1 MPKTKFQE
9 VIFTILMVMVMV
21 YAMVVYNIAFDKG
34 GMSNQIFLL
43 AFHEF
48 PIMVIAGFILELFVV
63 GRIVPGLAFRIVTPG
78 KDRPIA
84 VILVISALTVCFMCP
99 IMSFIATV
107 LFQGVNSDL
116 IANWL
121 QISVRNFPMALCWQI
136 FYAGPLVRWIFGKI
150 FRQSQERETATAA

>member
-1 MPKTKFQE
+1 MPKTKFQG

-21 YAMVVYNIAFDKG
+21 YAMVVYNIAFDQG
-34 GMSNQIFLL
+34 GMNNQLFLL

-48 PIMVIAGFILELFVV
+48 PSM
-63 GRIVPGLAFRIVTPG
+63 
-78 KDRPIA
+78 
-84 VILVISALTVCFMCP
+84 VISAITVCFMCP

-107 LFQGVNSDL
+107 LFQGVNGDL

-121 QISVRNFPMALCWQI
+121 QIAVRNFPMALCWQI

-150 FRQSQERETATAA
+150 FRQSKEREAATAA

>member
-21 YAMVVYNIAFDKG
+21 YAMVVYNIAFDQG
-34 GMSNQIFLL
+34 GMNNQIFLL

-48 PIMVIAGFILELFVV
+48 PSM
-63 GRIVPGLAFRIVTPG
+63 
-78 KDRPIA
+78 
-84 VILVISALTVCFMCP
+84 VISAITVCFMCP

-107 LFQGVNSDL
+107 LFQGVNRDL

-150 FRQSQERETATAA
+150 FRQGQESATAPAA

>member
-21 YAMVVYNIAFDKG
+21 YAMVVYNIAFD
-34 GMSNQIFLL
+34 LL

-48 PIMVIAGFILELFVV
+48 PIMVAAGFILELLVV

-116 IANWL
+116 IVNWL

-150 FRQSQERETATAA
+150 FRQGRERATAPAA

>member
-21 YAMVVYNIAFDKG
+21 YAMVVYNIAFDQG
-34 GMSNQIFLL
+34 GMNNQIFLL

-48 PIMVIAGFILELFVV
+48 PSM
-63 GRIVPGLAFRIVTPG
+63 
-78 KDRPIA
+78 
-84 VILVISALTVCFMCP
+84 VISAITVCFMCP

-121 QISVRNFPMALCWQI
+121 QIAVRNFPMALCWQT

-150 FRQSQERETATAA
+150 FRQSKEREAATAA

>member
-21 YAMVVYNIAFDKG
+21 YAMVVYNIA
-34 GMSNQIFLL
+34 SNQIFLL

-78 KDRPIA
+78 KERPIA
-84 VILVISALTVCFMCP
+84 VILVISSLTVCFMCP

-107 LFQGVNSDL
+107 LFQGVNRDL

-150 FRQSQERETATAA
+150 FRQSKEREAATAA

>member
-21 YAMVVYNIAFDKG
+21 YAMVVYNIAFDQG
-34 GMSNQIFLL
+34 GMNNQLFLL

-48 PIMVIAGFILELFVV
+48 PSM
-63 GRIVPGLAFRIVTPG
+63 
-78 KDRPIA
+78 
-84 VILVISALTVCFMCP
+84 VISAITVCFMCP

-121 QISVRNFPMALCWQI
+121 QIAVRNFPMALCWQI

-150 FRQSQERETATAA
+150 FRQSKEREAATAA

>member
-63 GRIVPGLAFRIVTPG
+63 GRIVPGLAFRIITPV
-78 KDRPIA
+78 KERPIA
-84 VILVISALTVCFMCP
+84 VILVISFLTVCFMCP

-107 LFQGVNSDL
+107 LFQGVNRDL

-121 QISVRNFPMALCWQI
+121 QISVRNFPMALCWQF

-150 FRQSQERETATAA
+150 FRQSKEREAATVA

>member
-21 YAMVVYNIAFDKG
+21 YAMVVYNIAFD
-34 GMSNQIFLL
+34 IL

-78 KDRPIA
+78 KERPIA
-84 VILVISALTVCFMCP
+84 VILVISSLTVCFMCP

-107 LFQGVNSDL
+107 LFQGVNRDL

-150 FRQSQERETATAA
+150 FRQSKEREAATAA

>member
-9 VIFTILMVMVMV
+9 VIFPILMVMVMV
-21 YAMVVYNIAFDKG
+21 YAMVVYNIAFDQG
-34 GMSNQIFLL
+34 GMNNQIFLL

-48 PIMVIAGFILELFVV
+48 PSM
-63 GRIVPGLAFRIVTPG
+63 
-78 KDRPIA
+78 
-84 VILVISALTVCFMCP
+84 VISAITVCFMCP

-121 QISVRNFPMALCWQI
+121 QIAVRNFPMALCWQI

-150 FRQSQERETATAA
+150 FRQSKEREAATAA

>member
-1 MPKTKFQE
+1 MDLPAPLLQEYSSLPFLFHKKGGQKMPKTKFQE

-21 YAMVVYNIAFDKG
+21 YAMVVYNIAFDQG
-34 GMSNQIFLL
+34 GMNNQIFLL

-48 PIMVIAGFILELFVV
+48 PSM
-63 GRIVPGLAFRIVTPG
+63 
-78 KDRPIA
+78 
-84 VILVISALTVCFMCP
+84 VISAITVCFMCP

-121 QISVRNFPMALCWQI
+121 QIAVRNFPMDLCWQI

-150 FRQSQERETATAA
+150 FRQSKEREAATAA

>member
-21 YAMVVYNIAFDKG
+21 YAMVVYNIAFDQG
-34 GMSNQIFLL
+34 GMNNQIFLL

-48 PIMVIAGFILELFVV
+48 PVM
-63 GRIVPGLAFRIVTPG
+63 
-78 KDRPIA
+78 
-84 VILVISALTVCFMCP
+84 VISAITVCCMCP

-107 LFQGVNSDL
+107 LFQGVNRDL

-121 QISVRNFPMALCWQI
+121 QIAVRNFPMALCWQI

-150 FRQSQERETATAA
+150 FRQSKEREAATAA

>member
-21 YAMVVYNIAFDKG
+21 YAMVVYNIAFDQG
-34 GMSNQIFLL
+34 GMNNQLFLL

-48 PIMVIAGFILELFVV
+48 PSM
-63 GRIVPGLAFRIVTPG
+63 
-78 KDRPIA
+78 
-84 VILVISALTVCFMCP
+84 VISAITVCFMCP

-107 LFQGVNSDL
+107 LFQGVNGDL

-121 QISVRNFPMALCWQI
+121 QIAVRNFPMALCWQI

-150 FRQSQERETATAA
+150 FRQSKEREAATAA

>member
-21 YAMVVYNIAFDKG
+21 YAMVVYNIAFDQG
-34 GMSNQIFLL
+34 GMNNQIFLL

-48 PIMVIAGFILELFVV
+48 PSM
-63 GRIVPGLAFRIVTPG
+63 
-78 KDRPIA
+78 
-84 VILVISALTVCFMCP
+84 VISAITVCFMCP

-107 LFQGVNSDL
+107 LFQGVNRDL

-150 FRQSQERETATAA
+150 FRQSKEREAATAA

>member
-1 MPKTKFQE
+1 
-9 VIFTILMVMVMV
+9 MV
-21 YAMVVYNIAFDKG
+21 YVMVVYNIAVDKG
-34 GMSNQIFLL
+34 GMSNQIFLM

-48 PIMVIAGFILELFVV
+48 PIMVTAGFILELFVV
-63 GRIVPGLAFRIVTPG
+63 GRIVPELAFRMVTPG

-99 IMSFIATV
+99 IMSFIATLV
-107 LFQGVNSDL
+107 FQGLSADL
-116 IANWL
+116 IASWL

-150 FRQSQERETATAA
+150 FRQRPTKETATAA

>member
-9 VIFTILMVMVMV
+9 VIFAILMVMVMV
-21 YAMVVYNIAFDKG
+21 YAMVVYNIAFDQG
-34 GMSNQIFLL
+34 GMNNQIFLL

-48 PIMVIAGFILELFVV
+48 PSM
-63 GRIVPGLAFRIVTPG
+63 
-78 KDRPIA
+78 
-84 VILVISALTVCFMCP
+84 VISAITVCFMCP

>member
-21 YAMVVYNIAFDKG
+21 YAMVVYNIAFDQG
-34 GMSNQIFLL
+34 GMNNQIFLL

-48 PIMVIAGFILELFVV
+48 TSM
-63 GRIVPGLAFRIVTPG
+63 
-78 KDRPIA
+78 
-84 VILVISALTVCFMCP
+84 VISAITVCFMCP

-121 QISVRNFPMALCWQI
+121 QIAVRNFPMALCWQI

-150 FRQSQERETATAA
+150 FRQSKEREAATAA

>member
-21 YAMVVYNIAFDKG
+21 YAMVVYNIGFDQG
-34 GMSNQIFLL
+34 GMNNQIFLL

-48 PIMVIAGFILELFVV
+48 PSM
-63 GRIVPGLAFRIVTPG
+63 
-78 KDRPIA
+78 
-84 VILVISALTVCFMCP
+84 VISAITVCFMCP

-121 QISVRNFPMALCWQI
+121 QIAVRNFPMALCWQI

-150 FRQSQERETATAA
+150 FRQSKEREAATAA

>member
-21 YAMVVYNIAFDKG
+21 YAMVVYNIAFDQG
-34 GMSNQIFLL
+34 GMNNQIFLL

-48 PIMVIAGFILELFVV
+48 PSM
-63 GRIVPGLAFRIVTPG
+63 
-78 KDRPIA
+78 
-84 VILVISALTVCFMCP
+84 VISAITVCFMCP

-107 LFQGVNSDL
+107 LFQGVNGDL

-121 QISVRNFPMALCWQI
+121 QIAVRNFPMALCWQI

-150 FRQSQERETATAA
+150 FRQSKEREAATAA

>member
-21 YAMVVYNIAFDKG
+21 YAMVVYNIAFDQG
-34 GMSNQIFLL
+34 GMNNQIFLL

-48 PIMVIAGFILELFVV
+48 PSM
-63 GRIVPGLAFRIVTPG
+63 
-78 KDRPIA
+78 
-84 VILVISALTVCFMCP
+84 VISAITVCFMCP

-121 QISVRNFPMALCWQI
+121 QIAVRNFPMALCWQI

>member
-21 YAMVVYNIAFDKG
+21 YAMVVYNIAFDQG
-34 GMSNQIFLL
+34 GMNNQLFLL

-48 PIMVIAGFILELFVV
+48 PSM
-63 GRIVPGLAFRIVTPG
+63 
-78 KDRPIA
+78 
-84 VILVISALTVCFMCP
+84 VISAITVCFMCP

-150 FRQSQERETATAA
+150 FRQSKEREAATAA

>member
-21 YAMVVYNIAFDKG
+21 YAMVVYNIAFDQG
-34 GMSNQIFLL
+34 GMNNQIFLL

-48 PIMVIAGFILELFVV
+48 PSM
-63 GRIVPGLAFRIVTPG
+63 
-78 KDRPIA
+78 
-84 VILVISALTVCFMCP
+84 VISAITICFMCP

-121 QISVRNFPMALCWQI
+121 QIAVRNFPMALCWQI

-150 FRQSQERETATAA
+150 FRQSKEREAATAA

>member
-21 YAMVVYNIAFDKG
+21 YAMVVYNIA
-34 GMSNQIFLL
+34 
-43 AFHEF
+43 EF

-78 KDRPIA
+78 KERPIA
-84 VILVISALTVCFMCP
+84 VILVISSLTVCFMCP

-107 LFQGVNSDL
+107 LFQGVNRDL

-150 FRQSQERETATAA
+150 FRQSKEREAATAA

>member
-21 YAMVVYNIAFDKG
+21 YAMVVYNIAFDQG
-34 GMSNQIFLL
+34 GMNNQIFLL

-48 PIMVIAGFILELFVV
+48 PSM
-63 GRIVPGLAFRIVTPG
+63 
-78 KDRPIA
+78 
-84 VILVISALTVCFMCP
+84 VISAITVCFMCP

-121 QISVRNFPMALCWQI
+121 QIAVRNFPMALCWQI

-150 FRQSQERETATAA
+150 FRQSKEREAATAA

>member
-21 YAMVVYNIAFDKG
+21 YAMVVYNIAFDQG
-34 GMSNQIFLL
+34 GMNNQIFLL

-48 PIMVIAGFILELFVV
+48 PSM
-63 GRIVPGLAFRIVTPG
+63 
-78 KDRPIA
+78 
-84 VILVISALTVCFMCP
+84 VISAITVCFMCP

-150 FRQSQERETATAA
+150 FRQSKEREAATAA

>member
-1 MPKTKFQE
+1 MPKTKYQE

-21 YAMVVYNIAFDKG
+21 YAMVVYNIAVDKG
-34 GMSNQIFLL
+34 GMSNQIFLM

-48 PIMVIAGFILELFVV
+48 PIMVSAGFILELFVV
-63 GRIVPGLAFRIVTPG
+63 GRIVPELAFRMVTPG

-99 IMSFIATV
+99 IMSFIATLV
-107 LFQGVNSDL
+107 FQGLSADL
-116 IANWL
+116 IASWL

-150 FRQSQERETATAA
+150 FRQRPTKETATAA

>member
-21 YAMVVYNIAFDKG
+21 YAMVVYNIAFDQG
-34 GMSNQIFLL
+34 GMNNQIFLL

-48 PIMVIAGFILELFVV
+48 PSM
-63 GRIVPGLAFRIVTPG
+63 
-78 KDRPIA
+78 
-84 VILVISALTVCFMCP
+84 VISAITVCFMCP

-107 LFQGVNSDL
+107 LFQGVNADL

-121 QISVRNFPMALCWQI
+121 QIAVRNFPMALCWQI

-150 FRQSQERETATAA
+150 FRQSKEREAATAA

>member
-21 YAMVVYNIAFDKG
+21 YAMVVYNIA
-34 GMSNQIFLL
+34 
-43 AFHEF
+43 
-48 PIMVIAGFILELFVV
+48 IMVIAGFILELFVV

-78 KDRPIA
+78 KERPIA
-84 VILVISALTVCFMCP
+84 VILVISSLTVCFMCP

-107 LFQGVNSDL
+107 LFQGVNRDL

-150 FRQSQERETATAA
+150 FRQSKEREAATAA

>member
-1 MPKTKFQE
+1 MPKTKFHE

-21 YAMVVYNIAFDKG
+21 YAMVVYNIAFDQG
-34 GMSNQIFLL
+34 GMNNQIFLL

-48 PIMVIAGFILELFVV
+48 PSM
-63 GRIVPGLAFRIVTPG
+63 
-78 KDRPIA
+78 
-84 VILVISALTVCFMCP
+84 VISAITVCFMCP

-121 QISVRNFPMALCWQI
+121 QIAVRNFPMALCWQI

-150 FRQSQERETATAA
+150 FRQSKEREAATAA

>member
-1 MPKTKFQE
+1 
-9 VIFTILMVMVMV
+9 MV
-21 YAMVVYNIAFDKG
+21 YAMVVYNIAFDQG
-34 GMSNQIFLL
+34 GMNNQIFLL

-48 PIMVIAGFILELFVV
+48 PSM
-63 GRIVPGLAFRIVTPG
+63 
-78 KDRPIA
+78 
-84 VILVISALTVCFMCP
+84 VISAITVCFMCP

-136 FYAGPLVRWIFGKI
+136 FYAGPLVRWSFGKI
-150 FRQSQERETATAA
+150 FRQGRERATAPAA

>member
-21 YAMVVYNIAFDKG
+21 YAMVVYNIAFDQG
-34 GMSNQIFLL
+34 GMNNQIFLL

-48 PIMVIAGFILELFVV
+48 PSM
-63 GRIVPGLAFRIVTPG
+63 
-78 KDRPIA
+78 
-84 VILVISALTVCFMCP
+84 VISAITVCFMCP
-99 IMSFIATV
+99 IMSFIATE
-107 LFQGVNSDL
+107 LLQGVNSDL

-121 QISVRNFPMALCWQI
+121 QIAVRNFPMALCWQI

-150 FRQSQERETATAA
+150 FRQSKEREAATAA

>member
-1 MPKTKFQE
+1 MPKTKYQE

-21 YAMVVYNIAFDKG
+21 YAMVVYNIAFDQG
-34 GMSNQIFLL
+34 GMNNQIFLL

-48 PIMVIAGFILELFVV
+48 PSM
-63 GRIVPGLAFRIVTPG
+63 
-78 KDRPIA
+78 
-84 VILVISALTVCFMCP
+84 VISAITVCFMCP

-121 QISVRNFPMALCWQI
+121 QIAVRNFPMALCWQI

-150 FRQSQERETATAA
+150 FRQSKEREAATAA